1 MSAYPPPT
9 FQSTIFD
16 TNAFYNPPTAG
27 VTGGLTEAQANN
39 LYLKYPVAQA
49 FETLN
54 QIDVVGLAT
63 FATQAIFEG
72 PLTISNSQQNTS
84 LGNGFLPLATGQGN
98 QNVVIGVGAGA
109 NGVMG
114 NGNTV
119 VGYFSASEAKTS
131 SCSSNSLFGSR
142 AGQHLSSGQGNTCIG
157 NTTGNNITTGN
168 ANICLGNGAMAG
180 EPDGSYSNNIIIGNA
195 TQALG
200 SNKTIIGTT
209 TQTSMDLVCSNNPT
223 MSGYTQP
230 ASSDSTQKI
239 ATTAWVQS
247 AIVGIGAGKVS
258 SNKYY
263 GSQSISVPSGVYK
276 CDIMVFGQ
284 GGRAGQTNQ
293 FGSYAVCGGSGGGGQ
308 VAMANGLPVLAGNT
322 FTLTTST
329 TSSTGQTSLSLGFS
343 GGTIALCSVY
353 NGNDGSAGQS
363 SGSGAAAAAQNS
375 AITTS
380 STYGIWKTGNGSA
393 GVAGSSQSYGG
404 STNVPAGIITGVGYS
419 IGTTYN
425 VANVSLGSGQLYS
438 DFADGGNI
446 YSGSTIV
453 LGGCQITWYI
463 S

>member
-1 MSAYPPPT
+1 MATYPPPS

-16 TNAFYNPPTAG
+16 TNAFTHTLAN
-27 VTGGLTEAQANN
+27 GGLSQAEADL
-39 LYLKYPVAQA
+39 LYYKYPLGQA

-54 QIDVVGLAT
+54 QIDVTGLAT
-63 FATQAIFEG
+63 FETQAIFEG
-72 PLTISNSQQNTS
+72 TLTISNALQNTS
-84 LGNGFLPLATGQGN
+84 LGNGFLPLATGQGD
-98 QNVVIGVGAGA
+98 QNVVIGVGSGA
-109 NGVMG
+109 NGLMG
-114 NGNTV
+114 QGNTI
-119 VGYFSASEAKTS
+119 VGYFSASDTKTS
-131 SCSSNSLFGSR
+131 SCSSNSLFGAR
-142 AGQHLSSGQGNTCIG
+142 AGQHLTSGQGNTLIG
-157 NTTGNNITTGN
+157 TTTGNNITSGN

-180 EPDGSYSNNIIIGNA
+180 EPDGTYSNNIVIGNG

-209 TQTSMDLVCSNNPT
+209 TQTSMNLVCSNNPT
-223 MSGYTQP
+223 MSGYSQP

-263 GSQSISVPSGVYK
+263 GSQTITVPSGVYK

-293 FGSYAVCGGSGGGGQ
+293 YGSYAVCGGSGGGGQ
-308 VAMANGLPVLAGNT
+308 VAMTCGLPVLAGNT
-322 FTLTTST
+322 FTLTAST
-329 TSSTGQTSLSLGFS
+329 TSSTGQTSFSLNFG

-353 NGNDGSAGQS
+353 NGNDGSQGLS
-363 SGSGAAAAAQNS
+363 SGSGAAGAGQTS

-380 STYGIWKTGNGSA
+380 STYGLWKTGNGSV
-393 GVAGSSQSYGG
+393 GINGSSQSYGG
-404 STNVPAGIITGVGYS
+404 SSNVPAGIISGVGYS

-453 LGGCQITWYI
+453 LGGCQITWYV